1 MIILT
6 AAAIAAAQPAP
17 APQAPMAPMAHP
29 AGQHAGHGPHAPGQQ
44 AHNCPCCA
52 QHGSTQDRDGC
63 AGHRQLQHRDHG
75 ASR

>member
-17 APQAPMAPMAHP
+17 APQAQVAPP
-29 AGQHAGHGPHAPGQQ
+29 AGQHAGHGSHAQGQQ
-44 AHNCPCCA
+44 AHDCPCCA